1 MLGPDEVASRLGDLS
16 QVLVAS
22 TAPGI
27 LVAAV
32 AHAEV
37 ATLRPFGWGSGLV
50 ARALPRLVLAQRG
63 VDPGMLGAPE
73 VGLRAG
79 GRPAYVRGL
88 RGYGQGTPEG
98 VAGFLR
104 LVCAAV
110 EVGAGQPS
118 RWLAETA

>member
-1 MLGPDEVASRLGDLS
+1 MELATAEAVHVAADRAGRLGDLS

-63 VDPGMLGAPE
+63 VDPVMLGAPE

-79 GRPAYVRGL
+79 GRFARFRAISP
-88 RGYGQGTPEG
+88 
-98 VAGFLR
+98 
-104 LVCAAV
+104 
-110 EVGAGQPS
+110 
-118 RWLAETA
+118 